1 VPKNSNAPLL
11 RIVVG
16 LLASAAAVFALI
28 RSQELATRSGAI
40 DFYQFWL
47 IGQFIDQPGYGDVYA
62 IPVYDRIGTAGM
74 VYAANSPSERLKAAA
89 TTNAQIYTHKIEP
102 ISTPALYAAFK
113 LVSSGDYE
121 TDADR
126 YQLACSL
133 VFAVAVVILARAVR
147 FGWTTSLCALA
158 MTLWWF
164 GPFKVDI
171 LDGNVARLQ
180 LAGLAMAVGAI
191 SFLPQRAGRAI
202 AGLLLALNV
211 MFKPNVALVAGL
223 IVLVYAFRREWRAA
237 LEVLAG
243 MLGGVMIAVVG
254 SGIYLGNF
262 GLWLQ
267 WIGAIFAASR
277 SSAQVYTLE
286 SQNCSISRVISGAVH
301 FNASWPLLGVAMI
314 VILFAMQRSRSSR
327 CLSDGE
333 SATYAVGVGLLAML
347 ISSPIV
353 WPSYFVFLLPSMI
366 YLARPASVGPL
377 VVARWAVAGAVFLCV
392 GTSDGPWLRLDL
404 SVLIYVLVAACTALL
419 VMASVDYAMGGR
431 EAREHKE
438 PLPAPVEPSVA

>member
-180 LAGLAMAVGAI
+180 LAGLAMAVGTIA
-191 SFLPQRAGRAI
+191 FLPQRAGRAI

-243 MLGGVMIAVVG
+243 MLGGVRSRWLEAEFTSATSGYGFNG
-254 SGIYLGNF
+254 SARSSPPAA
-262 GLWLQ
+262 Q
-267 WIGAIFAASR
+267 AHRCTPSRARTAASR
-277 SSAQVYTLE
+277 TSSAEPFT
-286 SQNCSISRVISGAVH
+286 STHRGRCWASR
-301 FNASWPLLGVAMI
+301 
-314 VILFAMQRSRSSR
+314 
-327 CLSDGE
+327 
-333 SATYAVGVGLLAML
+333 
-347 ISSPIV
+347 
-353 WPSYFVFLLPSMI
+353 
-366 YLARPASVGPL
+366 
-377 VVARWAVAGAVFLCV
+377 
-392 GTSDGPWLRLDL
+392 
-404 SVLIYVLVAACTALL
+404 
-419 VMASVDYAMGGR
+419 
-431 EAREHKE
+431 
-438 PLPAPVEPSVA
+438 

>member
-1 VPKNSNAPLL
+1 MPKNSNSPLL

-28 RSQELATRSGAI
+28 RSQELATHSGAI

-47 IGQFIDQPGYGDVYA
+47 IGQFIDQPGYGDIYA
-62 IPVYDRIGTAGM
+62 EAVYDRIGTAGL
-74 VYAANSPSERLKAAA
+74 VYAQRSESQRLKAAA
-89 TTNAQIYTHKIEP
+89 STNAQIYAHKIEP

-133 VFAVAVVILARAVR
+133 VFAVAVVVLARAAR
-147 FGWTTSLCALA
+147 FGWAASLCALA
-158 MTLWWF
+158 VTVWSF

-180 LAGLAMAVGAI
+180 LAGLAMAVGAVA
-191 SFLPQRAGRAI
+191 FLPQRVGRII

-243 MLGGVMIAVVG
+243 MLVGVLIAVVG
-254 SGIYLGNF
+254 SAIYLGNF
-262 GLWLQ
+262 GLWPK

-301 FNASWPLLGVAMI
+301 FNASWPLLGVAMV
-314 VILFAMQRSRSSR
+314 VILLAIWRARSSNR
-327 CLSDGE
+327 LGAGE

-366 YLARPASVGPL
+366 YLARPAAINTRAI
-377 VVARWAVAGAVFLCV
+377 ARWAIAGAVFLCV

-404 SVLIYVLVAACTALL
+404 SVLIYVLAAACAALL
-419 VMASVDYAMGGR
+419 MMASVDYAIGER
-431 EAREHKE
+431 PAPNQKE
-438 PLPAPVEPSVA
+438 PRPAPIEPSVA